1 MTRVVV
7 FDAERDLYL
16 GTNNSGSV
24 LWKALAAGATRSQLV
39 GLLVERFDI
48 EQDRVMSQMAVFAAV
63 TACSRNA
70 WWVRVSSSRVPS
82 ASVTKDPIRRRS
94 FDTGL
99 TRAGESVE
107 TFVVAASFQCSGS
120 R

>member
-48 EQDRVMSQMAVFAAV
+48 EQDRVMSPIAVFAV
-63 TACSRNA
+63 VMVGSRSA
-70 WWVRVSSSRVPS
+70 WWVGVFAVNAFHR
-82 ASVTKDPIRRRS
+82 A
-94 FDTGL
+94 GL
-99 TRAGESVE
+99 TVPVSAP
-107 TFVVAASFQCSGS
+107 FV
-120 R
+120 